1 MRKCGGTMDAKG
13 QSILEVVVVL
23 PFLFTFVGL
32 LYKFNMGIQIAIN
45 NLQYSRS
52 QLYILTANSPEY
64 PRLQFRH
71 FAPNIFKET
80 DQELMILGVADPSA
94 INGAD
99 IDPIPQ
105 INRISRVGGIKG
117 SDQSGEVSKR
127 TDVRI
132 RDTTGICTQMNG
144 VSPKVPYSADGVRG
158 LKSQAWPF
166 KKLVCQYSGK
176 WIGDGNE

>member
-1 MRKCGGTMDAKG
+1 MDAKG

-32 LYKFNMGIQIAIN
+32 LYKFNMGIQMAIN

-64 PRLQFRH
+64 PRLEFRH
-71 FAPNIFKET
+71 YTQNIFKEA

-94 INGAD
+94 ISGAN

-105 INRISRVGGIKG
+105 INRISRAGGIKG
-117 SDQSGEVSKR
+117 SDQAGEVSKR
-127 TDVRI
+127 TDLRI
-132 RDTTGICTQMNG
+132 RETSAICTQMNG
-144 VSPKVPYSADGVRG
+144 VARKFPYSAGGVRG
-158 LKSQAWPF
+158 LKSRTWPF
-166 KKLVCQYSGK
+166 EKLVCQYSGK